1 MIEIDENVSL
11 YMYASGRHTPELGFL
26 VMWLFFVLFAGDFTF
41 ANDKSKKRRRNRTI
55 TKKNKKNFGRLLWL
69 NMH

>member
-41 ANDKSKKRRRNRTI
+41 ANNESKKRKRKRTI
-55 TKKNKKNFGRLLWL
+55 TQKRTGKILGFSFG
-69 NMH
+69 

>member
-26 VMWLFFVLFAGDFTF
+26 VMWLFFVLFAGDLTF
-41 ANDKSKKRRRNRTI
+41 VNNESKKRKRKRTI
-55 TKKNKKNFGRLLWL
+55 TQKRTGKILGFSFG
-69 NMH
+69 